1 MATYTD
7 PIYWGSGE
15 AGRKL
20 KDRLTSECKKQNKS
34 LSAFVRELVERELE
48 KLELKGEL

>member
-1 MATYTD
+1 MATYAD

-15 AGRKL
+15 DGRKL
-20 KDRLTSECKKQNKS
+20 KEKLSMELKRQNKS

-48 KLELKGEL
+48 KLELKGD